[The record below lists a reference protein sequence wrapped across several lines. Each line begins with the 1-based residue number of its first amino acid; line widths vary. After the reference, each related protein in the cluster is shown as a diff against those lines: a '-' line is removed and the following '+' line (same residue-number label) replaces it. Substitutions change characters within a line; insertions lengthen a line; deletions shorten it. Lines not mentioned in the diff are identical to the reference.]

1 MIRHFVKIFYGNF
14 MDTLEREVNE
24 YLSKSDFSTVAE
36 IQDIKISPESMVVMP
51 LWYIIEL
58 AGRLNNVLE

>member
-36 IQDIKISPESMVVMP
+36 IQDIKISPPRTRWSCHYGT
-51 LWYIIEL
+51 LQGSL
-58 AGRLNNVLE
+58 GG